1 MYVCDA
7 EGMCLS
13 ECVTLRVY
21 VYVCVILRVC
31 VYVCV

>member
-13 ECVTLRVY
+13 ECVMLRVD